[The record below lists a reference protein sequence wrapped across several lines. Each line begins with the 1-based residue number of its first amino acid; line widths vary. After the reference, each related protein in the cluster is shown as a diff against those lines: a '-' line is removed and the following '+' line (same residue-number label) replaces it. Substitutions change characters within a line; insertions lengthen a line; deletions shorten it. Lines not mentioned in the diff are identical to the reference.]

1 MTLVEIKNIFTNI
14 PDCTSKEVFET
25 LLDNGNF
32 KIERIVS
39 MGQTTP
45 AGEWYD
51 QERDEWVIVLTG
63 STGLSFK
70 GDREIR
76 VMKPGDHLFIP
87 AHTIHRVEW
96 TTSHEKT
103 IWLAIHFPAGQ
114 KL

>member
-1 MTLVEIKNIFTNI
+1 MTEIQIKNIFEDI
-14 PDCTSKEVFET
+14 LDSFSEEVFET
-25 LLDNGNF
+25 LLDNDNL
-32 KIERIVS
+32 KIERIIS
-39 MGQTTP
+39 AGQSTP

-51 QERDEWVIVLTG
+51 QEKDEWVIILTG
-63 STGLSFK
+63 SAGLSFK

-96 TTSHEKT
+96 TASHEKT

-114 KL
+114 RL